1 MEGLLT
7 ETLVT
12 LVLLTIVDKKR
23 IQLLKKYSLIT
34 VNKLLKLRLL
44 LGETSLDLAQRLG
57 VTKVEI

>member
-44 LGETSLDLAQRLG
+44 LGETSRDLAQRLG